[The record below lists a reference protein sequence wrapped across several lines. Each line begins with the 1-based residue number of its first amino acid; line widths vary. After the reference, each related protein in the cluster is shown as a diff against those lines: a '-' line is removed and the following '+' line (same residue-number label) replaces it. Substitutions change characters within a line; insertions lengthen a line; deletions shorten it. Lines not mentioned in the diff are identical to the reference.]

1 MARKFGKKNTIS
13 ENPLEYAYGLFGEGG
28 SGKTTLAKDF
38 CEKLGGDEC
47 YLHLNIG
54 DESGVDAISD
64 IVSEDVETWDKFVEI
79 VDDIVENK
87 TTDWETLK
95 MVIVDSIDELYKLAD
110 GEALRLYNVIAAQKN
125 KEKAESLNASW
136 GGFSRGEDH
145 SIDLVLEQLRRLKD
159 VGVRPFIIGHTK
171 VKDIVDPMSQ
181 GSYTQITGDL
191 NQKYLNA
198 IYNKIDICAMLSI
211 DRTIVKESTGRVDV
225 VKHKEIS
232 VNKVKG
238 EVRRITFRDDNYAV
252 NSKSRFADITSSI
265 PYDVDK
271 FIEVIEEAIRKERG
285 KSKLSSKEIKAN
297 EEASAKKK
305 IEASKNAKLNHVDVT
320 RNAEIIDQIKT
331 LFMAASEDK
340 QNDVKVEMGKLGIK
354 SFMKADN
361 ESTPTLKL
369 ESLLQFLSV

>member
-136 GGFSRGEDH
+136 GGFSRGEDR

>member
-1 MARKFGKKNTIS
+1 
-13 ENPLEYAYGLFGEGG
+13 
-28 SGKTTLAKDF
+28 
-38 CEKLGGDEC
+38 
-47 YLHLNIG
+47 
-54 DESGVDAISD
+54 
-64 IVSEDVETWDKFVEI
+64 
-79 VDDIVENK
+79 
-87 TTDWETLK
+87 

-211 DRTIVKESTGRVDV
+211 DRTIVKEGTGRVDV

>member
-1 MARKFGKKNTIS
+1 
-13 ENPLEYAYGLFGEGG
+13 
-28 SGKTTLAKDF
+28 
-38 CEKLGGDEC
+38 
-47 YLHLNIG
+47 
-54 DESGVDAISD
+54 
-64 IVSEDVETWDKFVEI
+64 
-79 VDDIVENK
+79 
-87 TTDWETLK
+87 
-95 MVIVDSIDELYKLAD
+95 
-110 GEALRLYNVIAAQKN
+110 
-125 KEKAESLNASW
+125 
-136 GGFSRGEDH
+136 
-145 SIDLVLEQLRRLKD
+145 
-159 VGVRPFIIGHTK
+159 
-171 VKDIVDPMSQ
+171 
-181 GSYTQITGDL
+181 
-191 NQKYLNA
+191 
-198 IYNKIDICAMLSI
+198 
-211 DRTIVKESTGRVDV
+211 
-225 VKHKEIS
+225 
-232 VNKVKG
+232 
-238 EVRRITFRDDNYAV
+238 V

>member
-171 VKDIVDPMSQ
+171 VKDIIDPMSQ

-211 DRTIVKESTGRVDV
+211 DRTIVKESTGRVDI